1 METLRTLAASGPIVP
16 IEAWLLILLPAALAL
31 SCRTQPHAEKAVEPT
46 PTPSAAVRLNP
57 IAVPTGV
64 LGKPYSGTGVVRF
77 ISRKEGWVEIEHDEI
92 KGLMPAMT
100 MEYWVRNPSILKGAR
115 VGDKVEFVVV
125 EDRKGQYVT
134 KLKRVAPAR

>member
-1 METLRTLAASGPIVP
+1 MEILRTLPASGNIVP

-31 SCRTQPHAEKAVEPT
+31 SCRTQPHSEKVVEPT

-57 IAVPTGV
+57 ISVTNWV
-64 LGKPYSGTGVVRF
+64 LGKPYSGTGIVRF
-77 ISRKEGWVEIEHDEI
+77 ISRKEGWVEIEHGEI
-92 KGLMPAMT
+92 EGLMPAMI

-125 EDRKGQYVT
+125 
-134 KLKRVAPAR
+134 